1 MYNKLQYSLDS
12 VGNQRRTYFCLK
24 RSFFYLF
31 IFCSGSSLQNGVG
44 KYIERKSEIVTR
56 INNQEKKL
64 ELGFSK
70 TTEVALIYFHR
81 KIQLFKY
88 SPLSKFLPI
97 CMTNMNPFLK
107 IKGPHTFH
115 GKKVF
120 LNIKNKKAKKKKK
133 STATVLVNIPF
144 SLECTRC
151 HS

>member
-1 MYNKLQYSLDS
+1 MYNKLQYSFDS
-12 VGNQRRTYFCLK
+12 VGNQRRTYSCLNSSK
-24 RSFFYLF
+24 KINKYKT
-31 IFCSGSSLQNGVG
+31 SGSSLQNGVG

-56 INNQEKKL
+56 IKL
-64 ELGFSK
+64 VLFFELLGFSK

-97 CMTNMNPFLK
+97 CMINSNPFLK

>member
-1 MYNKLQYSLDS
+1 
-12 VGNQRRTYFCLK
+12 
-24 RSFFYLF
+24 
-31 IFCSGSSLQNGVG
+31 
-44 KYIERKSEIVTR
+44 
-56 INNQEKKL
+56 
-64 ELGFSK
+64 
-70 TTEVALIYFHR
+70 
-81 KIQLFKY
+81 
-88 SPLSKFLPI
+88 
-97 CMTNMNPFLK
+97 MTNMNPFLK